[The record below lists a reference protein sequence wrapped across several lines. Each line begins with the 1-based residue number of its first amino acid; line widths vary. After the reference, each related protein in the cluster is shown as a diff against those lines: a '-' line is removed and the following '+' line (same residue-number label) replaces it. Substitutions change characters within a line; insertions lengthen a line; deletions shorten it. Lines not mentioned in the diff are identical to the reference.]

1 MLQIALAALAAYLLG
16 SIPTA
21 YLVGRMYGVDIR
33 KLGDTNVG
41 AGNTLRQVGKLAA
54 AIVAFADIGKGVA
67 AVLLARALAGG
78 DVGAM
83 LAGVLAVVGH
93 NWPVFL
99 GFRGGR
105 GAATGMGV
113 FFAFS
118 WYQALTVI
126 LFPLAILIFLLFRR
140 GTYAALAVFAPQP
153 VLYLLR
159 YLAGPLPIPEQ
170 IVPALSL
177 PVVLYSGILPLFILM
192 VHVGRSLE
200 LRRERRRRKPGA
212 GRSGP

>member
-33 KLGDTNVG
+33 RLGDRNVG
-41 AGNTLRQVGKLAA
+41 AGNTVRQVGALAGA
-54 AIVAFADIGKGVA
+54 GVAFVDIFKGVA
-67 AVLLARALAGG
+67 AVLLARALGGG

-83 LAGVLAVVGH
+83 LAGVLAVTGH

-105 GAATGMGV
+105 GAATGIGV
-113 FFAFS
+113 FFAFFPL
-118 WYQALTVI
+118 LTAV
-126 LFPLAILIFLLFRR
+126 LFPFAILLFVIIHR
-140 GTYAALAVFAPQP
+140 GTPGAVAIFAPQP
-153 VLYLLR
+153 MLYLLR
-159 YLAGPLPIPEQ
+159 YLAGPLVLPEQ

-177 PVVLYSGILPLFILM
+177 PVVLYSGALPLFILA

-200 LRRERRRRKPGA
+200 LRRERRQKRPGA
-212 GRSGP
+212 RIAGQ

>member
-1 MLQIALAALAAYLLG
+1 MLQIALAALVAYLLG
-16 SIPTA
+16 SIPVA
-21 YLVGRMYGVDIR
+21 YLVGRVYGVDIR

-67 AVLLARALAGG
+67 AVLLARALGGG
-78 DVGAM
+78 DAGAM
-83 LAGVLAVVGH
+83 LAGALAVVGH

-113 FFAFS
+113 FFAFFPL
-118 WYQALTVI
+118 LTAI
-126 LFPLAILIFLLFRR
+126 LFPLSILIFVLFRR

-153 VLYLLR
+153 ALYLLR
-159 YLAGPLPIPEQ
+159 YLAGPLPLPEQ

-177 PVVLYSGILPLFILM
+177 PVVLYSGALPLFILA

-212 GRSGP
+212 GRAGR